1 MCGICLWKVEMLME
15 AIKDELNKRDK
26 LYSEAER
33 LKIVKMLVF
42 PKLIHKFNSIPIK
55 IARFF
60 CVDIDILLLKII
72 WQGRGPK

>member
-1 MCGICLWKVEMLME
+1 MLME

-55 IARFF
+55 IA
-60 CVDIDILLLKII
+60 
-72 WQGRGPK
+72 